1 MVEEVLDQ
9 WYGPQDA
16 FYKVRADD
24 DTKRKVLQVLES
36 AARGFGRLRAVTQ
49 RLDPHAV
56 ETLLTKL
63 QAPPIAEI
71 ADMKTLHDVVKLS
84 MDSVVWGNASCTFG
98 AFQIIAR
105 QRIRESESVFGLRS
119 IRLSR
124 KLSLTFPSEASL
136 ARVSKISPALKKRA
150 AQIKLLLMDVD
161 GTMTDGSV
169 TLLSQPDGT
178 ALEIKTFDAHDGQG
192 LTLAQ
197 TAGLRTGS
205 ITGRESAA
213 LLRRAH
219 EMKMEF
225 IFMKQPVKMLA
236 YEEILKKAGVS
247 DSAVAFIGDDLPDI
261 PLMRRVGLAVAVGD
275 AAPEVKEAAH
285 HVTIARGG
293 DGAVRE
299 AVELILKSKGIWE
312 AMIDKARA

>member
-1 MVEEVLDQ
+1 
-9 WYGPQDA
+9 
-16 FYKVRADD
+16 
-24 DTKRKVLQVLES
+24 
-36 AARGFGRLRAVTQ
+36 
-49 RLDPHAV
+49 
-56 ETLLTKL
+56 
-63 QAPPIAEI
+63 
-71 ADMKTLHDVVKLS
+71 
-84 MDSVVWGNASCTFG
+84 
-98 AFQIIAR
+98 
-105 QRIRESESVFGLRS
+105 
-119 IRLSR
+119 
-124 KLSLTFPSEASL
+124 L
-136 ARVSKISPALKKRA
+136 ARVPKISLALKKRA
-150 AQIKLLLMDVD
+150 AQVKLLLMDVD

-178 ALEIKTFDAHDGQG
+178 AFEIKTFDAHDGQG

-197 TAGLRTGS
+197 TAGLRTGC

-225 IFMKQPVKMLA
+225 IYMKQPVKMPA
-236 YEEILKKAGVS
+236 YEEILQKAGVS

-275 AAPEVKEAAH
+275 AVPEVKKSAH
-285 HVTIARGG
+285 YTTRAFGG

-299 AVELILKSKGIWE
+299 AVELVLKSKGIWK